1 MEGKNRERERERES
15 KSVQEGHF
23 NNGMTK
29 KKTRDLKFI

>member
-1 MEGKNRERERERES
+1 MEGKNRERERES